1 MLDAELELFT
11 AQADGSD
18 TSEIQKRVN
27 NLTVECARQVKY
39 FISMIVSQLGIFHCS
54 ILWQSW
60 LTYNNNYFR
69 EYYQRQDHQVVEA
82 ASVEVVTYQEWD
94 EAQEAILE
102 EVVGIEEEVRMLTIY
117 STIIILELNWHT
129 KFLRK

>member
-39 FISMIVSQLGIFHCS
+39 FISMIVSQLGIFS

-82 ASVEVVTYQEWD
+82 ASVEVAIYREWD

-102 EVVGIEEEVRMLTIY
+102 EVVGIEEEVRMLTIH
-117 STIIILELNWHT
+117 SIIIILELNWHT

>member
-1 MLDAELELFT
+1 M
-11 AQADGSD
+11 
-18 TSEIQKRVN
+18 
-27 NLTVECARQVKY
+27 
-39 FISMIVSQLGIFHCS
+39 
-54 ILWQSW
+54 
-60 LTYNNNYFR
+60 TYNDNYLR

-82 ASVEVVTYQEWD
+82 ASVEVVICQEWD

-117 STIIILELNWHT
+117 SIIIILELNWHT

>member
-1 MLDAELELFT
+1 M
-11 AQADGSD
+11 
-18 TSEIQKRVN
+18 
-27 NLTVECARQVKY
+27 
-39 FISMIVSQLGIFHCS
+39 
-54 ILWQSW
+54 
-60 LTYNNNYFR
+60 
-69 EYYQRQDHQVVEA
+69 VEA
-82 ASVEVVTYQEWD
+82 ASVEVVIYQEWD